1 MAVKSASYACEAS
14 PAATRCDYSLEK
26 AHAVAARVPP
36 QCASSWRVFEAR
48 LRGASA
54 GRIRA
59 RSPLP
64 FPRFPRIPSFP
75 LLPSQF
81 ILCHLLPL
89 FIFGREDFLLS
100 SFLKRTEKHLPRPRP
115 RPFRPKFKNSLFSR
129 EVRLFPSFPLFSL
142 LCSSLPPSFPLSF
155 PLFPHRYPSL
165 FPSLPPLFSLFSP
178 LFPVFSPQGAEDA
191 RRMTRTTSH
200 EKTGQRQKETWKQR
214 HNNTGKSPKIDESQ
228 NNEQKKRTVGFEP
241 PSI

>member
-100 SFLKRTEKHLPRPRP
+100 PFLERLKNSIKLPPYKDGRGKLFPCSFLK
-115 RPFRPKFKNSLFSR
+115 
-129 EVRLFPSFPLFSL
+129 
-142 LCSSLPPSFPLSF
+142 
-155 PLFPHRYPSL
+155 
-165 FPSLPPLFSLFSP
+165 
-178 LFPVFSPQGAEDA
+178 
-191 RRMTRTTSH
+191 
-200 EKTGQRQKETWKQR
+200 GQE
-214 HNNTGKSPKIDESQ
+214 
-228 NNEQKKRTVGFEP
+228 
-241 PSI
+241 